1 MDVNT
6 DILVQ
11 DINLKFFL
19 PAAGVL
25 AILHVAIALQVL
37 HRLLQRLF
45 VKLRKNL
52 WYCPVGGFLT
62 QCKLPCMFGNHFRR
76 NKMLGDTCKIHI
88 LLHQKII

>member
-25 AILHVAIALQVL
+25 AILHVAIALQV
-37 HRLLQRLF
+37 
-45 VKLRKNL
+45 
-52 WYCPVGGFLT
+52 
-62 QCKLPCMFGNHFRR
+62 
-76 NKMLGDTCKIHI
+76 
-88 LLHQKII
+88 